1 MRTLAS
7 LLAVAAIAAFGFT
20 APASADH
27 LVVDLT
33 ADNGDG
39 LGGILVGTVTVH
51 DAGGT
56 ITVTY
61 DRINPWLIVETH
73 THLDLS
79 ADCAGVPQ
87 NKKGNNVKVGKFAD
101 QTPFTLPGTT
111 SEVATFADPFASGST
126 VCIAAHAVVYDDT
139 GIDTAQE
146 KFDATEE
153 TAWGDGDDGTQ
164 FAGDRNW
171 ATFFTFVTD

>member
-1 MRTLAS
+1 MRTLVT
-7 LLAVAAIAAFGFT
+7 LLAAAAIAAIGFA

-79 ADCAGVPQ
+79 ADCSGVPQ
-87 NKKGNNVKVGKFAD
+87 TGKGNPKVGKFAD

-111 SEVATFADPFASGST
+111 SEVATFTDTFDPGTT

-139 GIDTAQE
+139 GILTAEE
-146 KFDATEE
+146 KFDLTEE

-164 FAGDRNW
+164 FANDRNW